1 MIILPRQAQD
11 KHREKLRQEMR
22 LLEHR
27 DPNASHTTEWWQA
40 HHPDFILYQCD
51 RKTVARCG
59 NVSRSPF
66 CAILYK
72 NRTVVK
78 TGSGQT
84 WEKWNQ
90 RRACRSFG
98 DKNMQLDFSS
108 EAVVQWQLSGSDN
121 SYSVESIA
129 RQGYDAIAA
138 DNFGCG
144 KRLCLHHLMLNP
156 INLPRQARDKH
167 KDLVEKK
174 RRFLAG
180 SETAGTRV
188 VCFAKGSGCSCT
200 TRPTLGTSPIQ
211 RRT

>member
-1 MIILPRQAQD
+1 MVAGAPPGLYPLPVRSQD
-11 KHREKLRQEMR
+11 CGAVRKRF
-22 LLEHR
+22 LL
-27 DPNASHTTEWWQA
+27 A
-40 HHPDFILYQCD
+40 
-51 RKTVARCG
+51 
-59 NVSRSPF
+59 PF
-66 CAILYK
+66 CTK
-72 NRTVVK
+72 TRTVVK

-129 RQGYDAIAA
+129 RLGYDAIAA

-144 KRLCLHHLMLNP
+144 KRLCLRHLMRTP

-180 SETAGTRV
+180 SETAGTRA